1 MRRPLRCNDFEV
13 QRTQMPILGALRATH
28 ATSSRLC
35 DARRARARCSAVLLA
50 CTVYLLGGWFLP
62 SVGLAHLGHVIQQ
75 AERYIKLDVSGY
87 RVRVVVSLTLGA
99 QEMSRVMHQ
108 ADTDQ
113 NGWVSPGERDAYMAL
128 WGDGL
133 REELRISVD
142 GTLVEVLYGE
152 AFMQPIGPVSAV
164 DGAVEMVGEF
174 VLDGGEHLV
183 SVADDMPRDAFDR
196 TDLSFRARDAATL
209 LASGIGEFPT
219 ELTEHGSVHRDT
231 PYPEAFSMRVR
242 VPYRP
247 RTFGE
252 RLRVMAP
259 WIGLVVVL
267 LGAALWHWLKR
278 RDGPRSRR

>member
-1 MRRPLRCNDFEV
+1 M
-13 QRTQMPILGALRATH
+13 
-28 ATSSRLC
+28 
-35 DARRARARCSAVLLA
+35 
-50 CTVYLLGGWFLP
+50 YLLGGWFLP